1 MVRFTDCTSQLDLN
15 DYDLEE
21 SEFLKFN
28 ELPAEDM
35 MAFVSNINKKVE
47 PHRRKLVMQI
57 RIIMA
62 YIIGGIFF
70 LAIFATA
77 IALMT
82 NAWFSLIVVIAYFI
96 GLFFIQR
103 KTSKVT
109 AEMEKVI
116 LFNLAII
123 LHNLNHS
130 LLMPQFK
137 LKAKIGHM
145 A

>member
-1 MVRFTDCTSQLDLN
+1 M
-15 DYDLEE
+15 
-21 SEFLKFN
+21 KFN
-28 ELPAEDM
+28 DLPVEDM
-35 MAFVSNINKKVE
+35 MAFVSSINKRVE

-70 LAIFATA
+70 LAIFATV
-77 IALMT
+77 LT
-82 NAWFSLIVVIAYFI
+82 LLVNAWFSLIVVIAYFV
-96 GLFFIQR
+96 GLFFIQK
-103 KTSKVT
+103 KTSRVT

-145 A
+145 AQWIEFHSLKPMRSATLELAQGIR

>member
-1 MVRFTDCTSQLDLN
+1 
-15 DYDLEE
+15 
-21 SEFLKFN
+21 
-28 ELPAEDM
+28 M
-35 MAFVSNINKKVE
+35 MGFVSSINKRVE

-70 LAIFATA
+70 LAIFATV
-77 IALMT
+77 LT
-82 NAWFSLIVVIAYFI
+82 FLVNAWFSLIVVIAYFV

-103 KTSKVT
+103 KTSRVT

-145 A
+145 AQWIEFHSLKPMRPATLELAQGIR